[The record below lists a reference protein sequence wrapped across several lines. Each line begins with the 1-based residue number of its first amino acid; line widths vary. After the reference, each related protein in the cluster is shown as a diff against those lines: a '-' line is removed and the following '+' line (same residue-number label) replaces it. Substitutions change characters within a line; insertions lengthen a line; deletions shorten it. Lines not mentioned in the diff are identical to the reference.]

1 MGWSVN
7 YESIG
12 FLIPMTIV
20 NLASLIVLIM
30 AMIGAKGGG
39 SAFDPLKPRALLLM
53 TAVHRDE
60 EEENEASSDPIEWKR
75 PVKYRS
81 EVRNFQCMKELI
93 VESIWRA

>member
-39 SAFDPLKPRALLLM
+39 SAFDPLKPGALLLM
-53 TAVHRDE
+53 TAVHRGE
-60 EEENEASSDPIEWKR
+60 EEENEASSDPIEWKHT
-75 PVKYRS
+75 VKYHT
-81 EVRNFQCMKELI
+81 EVRDFQCMMRLVIET
-93 VESIWRA
+93 IWPS